1 MGGVRENTVRERRG
15 GVSLHG
21 ELGFRFGGKHLD
33 LSESVSLRG
42 AAFKEGLR
50 PADVAKGASSPFETI
65 SW

>member
-33 LSESVSLRG
+33 LSESVGLRG
-42 AAFKEGLR
+42 TAFNEGLR
-50 PADVAKGASSPFETI
+50 PADAT
-65 SW
+65 